1 MAYDEYEMSAA
12 VATKSKVLVVEDEE
26 TLLFT
31 LAHNLKREGYQVLTA
46 NRGDDGLKIA
56 REQHPDLIVLDVML
70 PGIDGIQICRALR
83 RDSDVPIIML
93 TALGGEG
100 DRVAG
105 LDTGADDYMPKPFG
119 MRELMARVRA
129 LLRRSGPRAQPDL
142 GPTLV
147 VSGDLQA
154 DRERR
159 EVTRN
164 GKTLRM
170 KPKEFELLL
179 FFLQHPG
186 RVFSREQIL
195 DEVWGYD
202 FYGGPRT
209 VDVHVRWLRQKIE
222 DDAANPTRLRTVRG
236 SGYLFEG

>member
-1 MAYDEYEMSAA
+1 MVIAA
-12 VATKSKVLVVEDEE
+12 APKSKVLVVEDEE

-31 LAHNLKREGYQVLTA
+31 LAHNLRREGYTVITA
-46 NRGDDGLKIA
+46 ARGDDGLKLA
-56 REQHPDLIVLDVML
+56 REQQPDLIVLDVML
-70 PGIDGIQICRALR
+70 PGVDGIQVCRLLR
-83 RDSDVPIIML
+83 RDSTVPIIML

-119 MRELMARVRA
+119 MRELLARIRA
-129 LLRRSGPRAQPDL
+129 LLRRSAPGVTEAPIAA
-142 GPTLV
+142 V
-147 VSGDLQA
+147 VSAGDLA
-154 DRERR
+154 LDPERR
-159 EVTRN
+159 ETTRA
-164 GKTLRM
+164 GKVVRM

-179 FFLQHPG
+179 FFAQHRG

-195 DEVWGYD
+195 NEVWGYD

-209 VDVHVRWLRQKIE
+209 VDVHIRWLRQKIE
-222 DDAANPTRLRTVRG
+222 ADPGAPMRLRTVRG

>member
-1 MAYDEYEMSAA
+1 MAPT
-12 VATKSKVLVVEDEE
+12 ATATSKVLIVEDEE
-26 TLLFT
+26 TLRFT
-31 LAHNLKREGYQVLTA
+31 LAHNLKREGYTVLTA
-46 NRGDDGLKIA
+46 ARGDDGLKLA
-56 REQHPDLIVLDVML
+56 RESQPDLIVLDVML
-70 PGIDGIQICRALR
+70 PGIDGIQICRLLR
-83 RDSDVPIIML
+83 RDTDVPIIML

-105 LDTGADDYMPKPFG
+105 LDVGADDYMAKPFG

-129 LLRRSGPRAQPDL
+129 LLRRSGPRSGPDL

-147 VSGDLQA
+147 ISGDLQL

-159 EVTRN
+159 EARRA
-164 GKTLRM
+164 GIALPM

-179 FFLQHPG
+179 FFMQHPG

-209 VDVHVRWLRQKIE
+209 VDVHVRWLRQKME
-222 DDAANPTRLRTVRG
+222 DDPAVPARLRTVRG

>member
-1 MAYDEYEMSAA
+1 MAAA
-12 VATKSKVLVVEDEE
+12 PAARVLVVEDEE

-31 LAHNLKREGYQVLTA
+31 LAHNLRREGYSVLTA
-46 NRGDDGLKIA
+46 SRGDDALKLA
-56 REQHPDLIVLDVML
+56 REKNPDLIVLDVML
-70 PGIDGIQICRALR
+70 PGVDGMQVCRLLR
-83 RDSDVPIIML
+83 RDTTVPIIML

-105 LDTGADDYMPKPFG
+105 LDVGADDYIPKPFG
-119 MRELMARVRA
+119 MRELMARIRA
-129 LLRRSGPRAQPDL
+129 LLRRSGPRAAVDL
-142 GPTLV
+142 GPNLI
-147 VSGDLQA
+147 VSGDIEV
-154 DRERR
+154 DRDRR
-159 EVTRN
+159 EIRRGGTAVR
-164 GKTLRM
+164 L

-179 FFLQHPG
+179 FFVEHPG

-222 DDAANPTRLRTVRG
+222 HDPARPTRLRTVRG

>member
-1 MAYDEYEMSAA
+1 MAP
-12 VATKSKVLVVEDEE
+12 VTATATVLVVEDEE

-31 LAHNLKREGYQVLTA
+31 LAHNLKREGYTVLTA
-46 NRGDDGLKIA
+46 SRGDDALKLA
-56 REQHPDLIVLDVML
+56 REKTPDLIVLDVML
-70 PGIDGIQICRALR
+70 PGVDGMQICRLLR
-83 RDSDVPIIML
+83 RDTRVPIIML

-105 LDTGADDYMPKPFG
+105 LDTGADDYVAKPFG
-119 MRELMARVRA
+119 MRELLARIRA
-129 LLRRSGPRAQPDL
+129 LLRRSGARVEPDL
-142 GPTLV
+142 GPAAV
-147 VSGDLQA
+147 NSGDIEV

-159 EVTRN
+159 EVRRRGTV
-164 GKTLRM
+164 LRL

-179 FFLQHPG
+179 FFVQHPG

-222 DDAANPTRLRTVRG
+222 DDPAEPVRLRTVRG
-236 SGYLFEG
+236 SGYIFEG

>member
-1 MAYDEYEMSAA
+1 MVAA
-12 VATKSKVLVVEDEE
+12 APAKSKVLVVEDED

-31 LAHNLKREGYQVLTA
+31 LAHNLKREGYNVITA
-46 NRGDDGLKIA
+46 SRGDDGLKAA
-56 REQHPDLIVLDVML
+56 RDQHPDLILLDVML
-70 PGIDGIQICRALR
+70 PGIDGIQVCRMLR

-105 LDTGADDYMPKPFG
+105 LDTGADDYIPKPFG
-119 MRELMARVRA
+119 MKELMARVRA
-129 LLRRSGPRAQPDL
+129 LLRRSGPRAVPDS
-142 GPTLV
+142 GPSLV
-147 VSGDLQA
+147 ISGDLQM

-159 EVTRN
+159 EVTYQ

-209 VDVHVRWLRQKIE
+209 VDVHIRWLRQKIE
-222 DDAANPTRLRTVRG
+222 ADAATPTRLKTVRG